1 MSHCIDI
8 NGELYIIYNSYSIN
22 NINREFCSRN
32 TYHLKPG
39 KYFFLNLEDQL
50 VDEPGDDVAFKIA
63 KLEGNYYLFDKEVFD
78 LTHNFK
84 IEKELVSKLKH
95 KHFVK
100 NPSKISILKKIDS
113 LINEDVYIVKEDLID
128 ENISTITWD
137 EFSSLVNSFPTYTTA
152 GYYLDKLVAE
162 KIEGYFELKKKYDE
176 ELEKHLERT
185 TRRLKVSRTLFS
197 KKEDKEIVEAEIYK
211 FNQVISLLESM
222 LENRTADEKEWQL
235 KILDILLFIY
245 PQYHFVI
252 DEIGL
257 SNMRRVDF
265 ILVDL
270 FNNIDIIEIK
280 TPEKSLL
287 RKSKYRDHYI
297 PSHELTGTV
306 MQLEFYLRE
315 LNENSS
321 ANIKKIQSKLS
332 SKNFTDKMKI
342 NNVKGMIIMGRTNE
356 FNDEQKESYRIL
368 KNQYA
373 NIISIFSYDELL
385 NMLNLILER
394 LNRMGIHIES
404 ENL

>member
-270 FNNIDIIEIK
+270 FNNIDIIK
-280 TPEKSLL
+280 NKNPEK
-287 RKSKYRDHYI
+287 
-297 PSHELTGTV
+297 
-306 MQLEFYLRE
+306 
-315 LNENSS
+315 
-321 ANIKKIQSKLS
+321 
-332 SKNFTDKMKI
+332 
-342 NNVKGMIIMGRTNE
+342 
-356 FNDEQKESYRIL
+356 
-368 KNQYA
+368 
-373 NIISIFSYDELL
+373 
-385 NMLNLILER
+385 
-394 LNRMGIHIES
+394 
-404 ENL
+404 

>member
-152 GYYLDKLVAE
+152 GYYFDKLVAE

>member
-270 FNNIDIIEIK
+270 LNNIDIIEIK

>member
-1 MSHCIDI
+1 MSNCIDI
-8 NGELYIIYNSYSIN
+8 NGELYIIYNNYSIN

-50 VDEPGDDVAFKIA
+50 VDEPEDDVAFKIA
-63 KLEGNYYLFDKEVFD
+63 KLEGNYYIFDKEVFD

-152 GYYLDKLVAE
+152 RFYLDKLVAE

-185 TRRLKVSRTLFS
+185 TRRLRVSRTLFS

-332 SKNFTDKMKI
+332 SKNFTHKMKI

-385 NMLNLILER
+385 DMLNLILER